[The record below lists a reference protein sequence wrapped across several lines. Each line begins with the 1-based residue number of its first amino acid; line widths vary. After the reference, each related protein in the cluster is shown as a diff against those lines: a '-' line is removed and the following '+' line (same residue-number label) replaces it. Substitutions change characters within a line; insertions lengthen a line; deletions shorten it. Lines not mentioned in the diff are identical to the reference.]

1 MRVRELI
8 CTLFW
13 APAVWGAYMLVWHYF
28 SLTSMELNILFV
40 VFAYL
45 SVAPMIY
52 EALKS
57 AREADRMAARDR
69 ERSFWEAGK

>member
-1 MRVRELI
+1 
-8 CTLFW
+8 
-13 APAVWGAYMLVWHYF
+13 
-28 SLTSMELNILFV
+28 MELNILFV